1 MSILTTYRQHT
12 AAKQDRRLRAEV
24 NRRVRPNVIDGTLFL
39 CVDGTPVQEI
49 DGCNAVEATER
60 MRNLIYQ
67 HLKLQEK

>member
-1 MSILTTYRQHT
+1 MSILTTYRQHK

-49 DGCNAVEATER
+49 DGRDAVEATER

-67 HLKLQEK
+67 HLKLQER